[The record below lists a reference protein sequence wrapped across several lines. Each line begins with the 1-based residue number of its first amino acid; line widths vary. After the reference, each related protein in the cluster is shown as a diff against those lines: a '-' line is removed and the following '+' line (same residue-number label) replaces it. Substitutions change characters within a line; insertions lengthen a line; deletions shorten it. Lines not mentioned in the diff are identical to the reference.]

1 MMVIRNLV
9 FILFFN
15 IYFSSIKLCC
25 CVNDCRFS
33 YFIYPKKQKSDITP
47 HPYKELPRFL
57 LDTEPSYLHISV
69 RVYEYQSPGY
79 TWGGYRKPYPSGIK
93 DNAYIER
100 IIGRTTL
107 TADNDKVLSGYNSE
121 DETREVGKG
130 V

>member
-1 MMVIRNLV
+1 MIVGSRTLYTRRNKSL
-9 FILFFN
+9 ILLR
-15 IYFSSIKLCC
+15 IHK
-25 CVNDCRFS
+25 D
-33 YFIYPKKQKSDITP
+33 
-47 HPYKELPRFL
+47 LPRFL